1 MRNRRQSGL
10 LAGRRAIA
18 NTAIGNVKS
27 GCRIR
32 REARWKIYS
41 VARGNNRTERRPD
54 AGRAATAGTG
64 LSWALIALPGFFS
77 EVSELTVHTTH
88 STQRAQS
95 Y

>member
-27 GCRIR
+27 GCSIR
-32 REARWKIYS
+32 E
-41 VARGNNRTERRPD
+41 ELRPD
-54 AGRAATAGTG
+54 AGRAAAAKTG
-64 LSWALIALPGFFS
+64 LSWALIALPRLFS
-77 EVSELTVHTTH
+77 EVGELTVHTTH